1 VLYLRLI
8 ILSVE
13 DDISVD
19 SEMFLVTNFV
29 NLKIKS
35 VQFSEV
41 LIEIRCTCVHLQ
53 G

>member
-1 VLYLRLI
+1 
-8 ILSVE
+8 VE
-13 DDISVD
+13 DDISID
-19 SEMFLVTNFV
+19 SETFLMINFV

-41 LIEIRCTCVHLQ
+41 LIEMRCMCVCLQ

>member
-13 DDISVD
+13 DDISID
-19 SEMFLVTNFV
+19 SETFLVTNFV

-41 LIEIRCTCVHLQ
+41 LIKMRCACVCLQ